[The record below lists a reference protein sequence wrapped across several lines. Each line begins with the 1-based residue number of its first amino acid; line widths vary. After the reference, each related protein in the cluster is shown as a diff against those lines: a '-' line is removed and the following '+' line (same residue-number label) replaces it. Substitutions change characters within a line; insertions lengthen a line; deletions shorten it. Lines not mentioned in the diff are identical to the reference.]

1 MRAIRVH
8 QFGGPEAMRLHEVAD
23 LQPGPGQIR
32 VRVKAA
38 GVNPVD
44 TYIRSGSYALKPSLP
59 YTPGFDA
66 AGIVDALGAGVT
78 RVKTGDR
85 VYVERAATGS
95 YAEQTLSAESQVH
108 VLPERVSFAQGAGV
122 AVPYCT
128 AQVSLFERANT
139 RPGEFAL
146 IHGAS
151 GGVGI
156 AAVQLARAW
165 GMTVIATGGSEKGRE
180 LVKRE
185 GAHHVLDHTSAGYLD
200 EAVRLTGG
208 HGVDVILEMLANVN
222 LGKDLGIL
230 AKYGRVVLIGSRGP
244 VEIDPRQAMA
254 RQAAIL
260 GMALLNA
267 SEKELEAAHA
277 AVRAGL
283 ENGTLRPV
291 IRVELPLTEASKA
304 HQMVMEPG
312 AYGKIVLIP

>member
-8 QFGGPEAMRLHEVAD
+8 QFGGPEAMRLDEVAD

-108 VLPERVSFAQGAGV
+108 VLPEPVSFAQGAGV

-165 GMTVIATGGSEKGRE
+165 GMTVIATAGSEKGRE

-230 AKYGRVVLIGSRGP
+230 AKYGRVVVIGSRGP

>member
-8 QFGGPEAMRLHEVAD
+8 QFGGPEAMRLDEVAD

-165 GMTVIATGGSEKGRE
+165 GMTVIATAGSEKGRE

-244 VEIDPRQAMA
+244 VEIDPRQAVA

>member
-8 QFGGPEAMRLHEVAD
+8 QFGGPEAMRLDEVAD

-230 AKYGRVVLIGSRGP
+230 AKYGRVVVIGSRGP

>member
-8 QFGGPEAMRLHEVAD
+8 QFGGPEAMRLDEVAD

-165 GMTVIATGGSEKGRE
+165 GMTVIATAGSEKGRE

-185 GAHHVLDHTSAGYLD
+185 GAHHVLNHTSAAYLD

-230 AKYGRVVLIGSRGP
+230 AKYGRVVVIGSRGRGEVSRTVLGSVSNRLVHICNKP
-244 VEIDPRQAMA
+244 
-254 RQAAIL
+254 IL
-260 GMALLNA
+260 I
-267 SEKELEAAHA
+267 
-277 AVRAGL
+277 VR
-283 ENGTLRPV
+283 
-291 IRVELPLTEASKA
+291 
-304 HQMVMEPG
+304 
-312 AYGKIVLIP
+312 